1 MSQSVFKNMHLL
13 QKVIVVSLIMISI
26 TGVIGIQ
33 IGNPKFFINAIITES
48 AFITLTGLSVWKL
61 RYTLIP
67 NIIISALVI
76 VGNTAAPRHIEI
88 MTSGEP
94 FENAVVLIIGGY
106 ILQGLLLVTNVLVLK
121 NQNHQKLK
129 IK

>member
-1 MSQSVFKNMHLL
+1 
-13 QKVIVVSLIMISI
+13 MISI
-26 TGVIGIQ
+26 IGVIGIQ
-33 IGNPKFFINAIITES
+33 IGNPKFFINAIIIEL
-48 AFITLTGLSVWKL
+48 AFITLTGLSIWKL
-61 RYTLIP
+61 RYTVIP

-76 VGNTAAPRHIEI
+76 IGNTAAPRHIEI

-106 ILQGLLLVTNVLVLK
+106 ILQCLLLGTNTLVLK
-121 NQNHQKLK
+121 NRKYQKLE